1 MKKLNQLK
9 QKHHDVEIPD
19 ELENIVQSTIQ
30 SEKKARKRSFPL
42 KQLVLS
48 TAALFILFLG
58 SININPQMA
67 SAMLN
72 IPLIGTIVE
81 VFTIKNFT
89 VHDSSFDADLEVPAI
104 TGLEDA
110 ELQNGLN
117 EKYLQEN
124 EALFEQFKEEM
135 AAMKEA
141 SLTQD
146 QGHLGLNTIYDV
158 ITDTDQLFSIARYTI
173 ETQASS
179 ATTVQYDT
187 IDKERNIAI
196 TLPSLFKD
204 GRYIERI
211 SEHIAREM
219 NKQMEKDQSISYF
232 LHDEFTDEFAT
243 IDTMQNFYITSNHK
257 LVISFDE
264 YEVAPGYMGVVKFE
278 IPTEVIKDLL
288 VSDLYI
294 H

>member
-1 MKKLNQLK
+1 MKKLDRLK
-9 QKHHDVEIPD
+9 QQYHDVEVPD

-30 SEKKARKRSFPL
+30 REKKARKRSFPL

-48 TAALFILFLG
+48 AAALFILFIG
-58 SININPQMA
+58 SINMNPKMA

-89 VHDSSFDADLEVPAI
+89 VSESSFDADLAVPAI

-124 EALFEQFKEEM
+124 EALFEQFKEDM
-135 AAMKEA
+135 VAMKKASQGQDEA
-141 SLTQD
+141 
-146 QGHLGLNTIYDV
+146 HLGLNSIYDV

-179 ATTVQYDT
+179 AKTVQYDT
-187 IDKERNIAI
+187 IDKERNIVI
-196 TLPSLFKD
+196 TLPSLFTD
-204 GRYIERI
+204 DRYIERI
-211 SEHIAREM
+211 SEHITLEM
-219 NKQMEKDQSISYF
+219 NKQMERDQSTSYF
-232 LHDEFTDEFAT
+232 LHDDFIDDFKT
-243 IDTMQNFYITSNHK
+243 IHANQNFYISNNHK